1 MVKLPDNFR
10 SLHAHEENLRLVS
23 TAAIEQSDALSAHA
37 EFIECAM
44 NTLHHFTHGY
54 VTDDQDKR
62 IVQLLGV
69 RMFNATGAI
78 LKLLL
83 SGYYQNAAT
92 LMRDVLE
99 TTGLV
104 DYFSL
109 DPALIARW
117 RTSDDQTRWKEFRP
131 AAVRRE
137 LAKRDDEKM
146 RAQRDETYK
155 ILSTYASHPSPQG
168 FRMIRKAPA
177 GLHEVGPFFDDK
189 ALSALVAEIAKIML
203 PASTHFC
210 IHFKL
215 REHVDHMTAIGFME
229 IRDKWQA
236 KFFGEP
242 FEPSKYAELRRHAN
256 IRFAPVPAA
265 PG

>member
-1 MVKLPDNFR
+1 MKFPENFG
-10 SLHAHEENLRLVS
+10 SLHGHEEGLRRAS
-23 TAAIEQSDALSAHA
+23 IKAIEKSDVLSAHA

-44 NTLHHFTHGY
+44 NALNHFTYGY
-54 VTDDQDKR
+54 ETKDQDKR
-62 IVQLLGV
+62 IVQLLGI
-69 RMFNATGAI
+69 RMFNATGAS

-104 DYFSL
+104 DYFGL
-109 DPALIARW
+109 DPTRIARW
-117 RTSDDQTRWKEFRP
+117 RTLDDRARWKEFQSVV
-131 AAVRRE
+131 VRRE
-137 LAKRDDEKM
+137 LAKGDNEKM
-146 RAQRDETYK
+146 RAQRNETYK

-168 FRMIRKAPA
+168 FRMIRKSPA
-177 GLHEVGPFFDDK
+177 GLHEFGPFFDGE
-189 ALSALVAEIAKIML
+189 ALSALVAETAKIML

-215 REHVDHMTAIGFME
+215 RALVDHMTAIGFME
-229 IRDKWQA
+229 IRDKWEA

-242 FEPSKYAELRRHAN
+242 FEPAKYAELRRRAN
-256 IRFAPVPAA
+256 ISFASAAAA
-265 PG
+265 PK